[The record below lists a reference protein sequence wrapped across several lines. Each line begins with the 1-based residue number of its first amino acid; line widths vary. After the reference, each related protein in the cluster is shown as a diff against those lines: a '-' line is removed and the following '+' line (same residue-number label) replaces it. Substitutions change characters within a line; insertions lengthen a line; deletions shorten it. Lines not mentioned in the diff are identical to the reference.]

1 MLSSPLPRR
10 PLTVTLTLATFAV
23 LLGLSSLGLA
33 GCAGDL
39 DPRLRGLSG
48 AGGSAPPCDAPG
60 TVFDKPPNHGLC
72 ATLGCHDSTPTAQ
85 AGLNLTN
92 DAGLAGRLLGVMP
105 SGANGSVCTGV
116 TTPYLVAG
124 SQPATG
130 LLLDKMFATTLPCS
144 GGNRMPSLGMLG
156 PTDPACI
163 ISWANDLTKP

>member
-10 PLTVTLTLATFAV
+10 PLTVTFA
-23 LLGLSSLGLA
+23 LLVGLSSLGLA

-105 SGANGSVCTGV
+105 SGTLGSYCGGT

-130 LLLDKMFATTLPCS
+130 LLLDKMFANPLPC
-144 GGNRMPSLGMLG
+144 GGQGNKMPSLGMLG

-163 ISWANDLTKP
+163 TSWANDLTKP